1 MSAPNKAPAP
11 AAPEGTLKALK
22 HIHHMAFRCRDA
34 EQTRW
39 FYEDVLGM
47 PLSMAMVFDEE
58 PGSGRKVDYMH
69 LFFQMGDGNFIA
81 FFDAPDD
88 VDEKMFRPRHGFDL
102 HLAFEVDTLE
112 ELKAWRRRINKAGR
126 PCFGPIDHEFIHSVY
141 FYDPN
146 GIQLEIT
153 IKDANY
159 EAICAADAAKA
170 HDVLREWTAFTR
182 DRKLKAC
189 GEDVLDMRGIDTSKA
204 DFSKVKVDMPKHG
217 KPDN

>member
-1 MSAPNKAPAP
+1 MSVQTAEKS
-11 AAPEGTLKALK
+11 EVSLKALK

-88 VDEKMFRPRHGFDL
+88 VDESLFRPRHGFDL
-102 HLAFEVDTLE
+102 HMAFEVDSLE

-126 PCFGPIDHEFIHSVY
+126 PCFGPIDHEFIHSIY

-153 IKDANY
+153 IKDDDYA
-159 EAICAADAAKA
+159 AICAADQAQA
-170 HDVLREWTAFTR
+170 HDVLKTWTAKTR
-182 DRKLKAC
+182 ERKLKAC
-189 GEDVLDMRGIDTSKA
+189 GAEALDLRGVDTSKA
-204 DFSKVKVDMPKHG
+204 DFSKVKVDIPKHG
-217 KPDN
+217 KPQS

>member
-1 MSAPNKAPAP
+1 MTAQ
-11 AAPEGTLKALK
+11 AADKPQVTLRALK

-88 VDEKMFRPRHGFDL
+88 VDEKLFRPRHGFDL

-112 ELKAWRRRINKAGR
+112 ELKAWRRKINQAGR
-126 PCFGPIDHEFIHSVY
+126 PCFGPIDHEFIHSIY

-153 IKDANY
+153 IKDNEY
-159 EAICAADAAKA
+159 DAICAADKAQAHKVLAA
-170 HDVLREWTAFTR
+170 WTEKTR
-182 DRKLKAC
+182 ARKLKAC
-189 GEDVLDMRGIDTSKA
+189 GEEALDLRGVDTSKA
-204 DFSKVKVDMPKHG
+204 DFSKVKRDMPAHS
-217 KPDN
+217 KPQA